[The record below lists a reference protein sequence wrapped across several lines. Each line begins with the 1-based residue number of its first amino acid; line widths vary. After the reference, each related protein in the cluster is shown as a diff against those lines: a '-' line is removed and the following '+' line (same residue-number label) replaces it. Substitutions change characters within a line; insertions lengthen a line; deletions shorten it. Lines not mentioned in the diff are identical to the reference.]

1 MFGGRDVKERVAN
14 QMIHGDCIEV
24 MRGMSDASVDLI
36 VTDPPYLVNYRPRDG
51 RTYSN
56 DDNDKWLKPAYA
68 EMHRVLKPD
77 AYAVSFYGW
86 GQADKFMD
94 AWREAGFRPVS
105 HLAFVKDYSST
116 IGHTRGHHET
126 AYLLAKGRP
135 SRPEKPPSDV
145 LEAKYTG
152 NPLHPTQKSVASL
165 TPLIEAYSEPGDVV
179 LDPFAGSGTTAVA
192 ARQLGRQYIAIEK
205 DPVYF
210 EAASNRL
217 AGHGQ
222 SAFERYGPRH
232 TPEREAERVIERNR

>member
-1 MFGGRDVKERVAN
+1 MKDMAAN

-24 MRGMSDASVDLI
+24 MRGMPDASVDLI

-105 HLAFVKDYSST
+105 HLVFVKDYSSKD
-116 IGHTRGHHET
+116 GHTRGHHET
-126 AYLLAKGRP
+126 AYLLAKGSP
-135 SRPEKPPSDV
+135 SRPENAPSDV
-145 LEAKYTG
+145 LESKYTG
-152 NPLHPTQKSVASL
+152 NPLHPTQKPVTSL
-165 TPLIEAYSEPGDVV
+165 TPLIEAYSKPGDVV

-210 EAASNRL
+210 EAASRRL
-217 AGHGQ
+217 AEHGQ
-222 SAFERYGPRH
+222 NAYDKYGPQA
-232 TPEREAERVIERNR
+232 TEREPGQAVERSR